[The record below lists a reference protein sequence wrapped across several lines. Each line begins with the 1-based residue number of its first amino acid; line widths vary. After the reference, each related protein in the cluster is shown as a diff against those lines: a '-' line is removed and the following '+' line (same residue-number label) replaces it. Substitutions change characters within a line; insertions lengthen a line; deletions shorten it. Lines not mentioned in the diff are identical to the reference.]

1 MPTRSN
7 SSMVRFSPSK
17 PWSMLWLD
25 AVVQTSY
32 PSHFSAGRIAGG
44 AENSG

>member
-1 MPTRSN
+1 
-7 SSMVRFSPSK
+7 
-17 PWSMLWLD
+17 MLWFD
-25 AVVQTSY
+25 AVVQASY